1 MNALG
6 QLIAKRIVLQGPI
19 TIADYM
25 ADALGH
31 PKHGYYMTRDVF
43 GADGDFITAPDISQ
57 MFGELIGLWCVE
69 VWEGMG
75 RPAAFN
81 LVELGPGRGTLMA
94 DALRAAKVV
103 PEFRAAA
110 ILHFI
115 ETSPKLRQAQR
126 DALSQDD
133 IGWRDVSWH
142 DGFNQVPDGPCLVI
156 ANEFLDALPAHQ
168 FQRTADGWRERMV
181 GVSEDGES
189 LCVALAPGPTPA
201 LALLPIEVMASNLGA
216 VAEIQPTAI
225 ALTRTIAARI
235 GETGGAALLID
246 YGYDGGQGDTLQA
259 VRKHGFHDVLQSPGE
274 ADLTVH
280 VDFAAL
286 RRAIGA
292 AARILGPVGQGDF
305 LGSLGVAVR
314 AQMLMKS
321 ATKAQA
327 KEIEAAHSRLVD
339 PAEMG
344 ALFKVLGV
352 APHGAPRLPGFE

>member
-1 MNALG
+1 MKRLFTATALVLFLSFALPYNSPAPLIYTPG
-6 QLIAKRIVLQGPI
+6 VGWTYERVGKEGKWTRTRAKEQLAVAQKALEEK
-19 TIADYM
+19 DYSL
-25 ADALGH
+25 AR
-31 PKHGYYMTRDVF
+31 K
-43 GADGDFITAPDISQ
+43 
-57 MFGELIGLWCVE
+57 
-69 VWEGMG
+69 
-75 RPAAFN
+75 
-81 LVELGPGRGTLMA
+81 
-94 DALRAAKVV
+94 
-103 PEFRAAA
+103 AAA
-110 ILHFI
+110 HTVKRWPLSDYAPEAQFI
-115 ETSPKLRQAQR
+115 DGQSLEAQGRYEQAFKSYQKLVDDYPKFDKYDEVLERQY
-126 DALSQDD
+126 
-133 IGWRDVSWH
+133 
-142 DGFNQVPDGPCLVI
+142 NI

-168 FQRTADGWRERMV
+168 FQRTANGWRERMV
-181 GVSEDGES
+181 GISEDGES
-189 LCVALAPGPTPA
+189 LCLALAPGPTPA
-201 LALLPIEVMASNLGA
+201 LALLPIEVMAGNLGA

-286 RRAIGA
+286 RQAIGA